1 MTLQMYDCFP
11 AQPNMLLT
19 NLWFL
24 TLSKSSAH
32 IRCLIA
38 QGAIHYL
45 GYERPAGLLGQPVA
59 KPTVDKRHLKTFD
72 TIVRDVSHQLHIVY
86 VKLAVGLALGIN
98 LPEQLHLV
106 LVEVLAYLLYG
117 PDVTENSARRLPFLT
132 TVSLIIVRWV

>member
-45 GYERPAGLLGQPVA
+45 GYEWPAGLLGQPVA

-98 LPEQLHLV
+98 LPNKPISSSSKFLRTFSTVQMLRK
-106 LVEVLAYLLYG
+106 
-117 PDVTENSARRLPFLT
+117 NSARRLPFLT

>member
-32 IRCLIA
+32 IRCLVA

-72 TIVRDVSHQLHIVY
+72 TIVRDVSHQSSTLSMSNSPS
-86 VKLAVGLALGIN
+86 AL
-98 LPEQLHLV
+98 P
-106 LVEVLAYLLYG
+106 
-117 PDVTENSARRLPFLT
+117 SA
-132 TVSLIIVRWV
+132 